1 MAETSQS
8 APAQLM
14 QLITG
19 HWVSQ
24 AVYVSTKLGIPDLL
38 VHGPVAAE
46 DLARTTR
53 TDADALYRLL
63 RALASIGVFSETS
76 PRTFSLT
83 PLASLLRRDTPG
95 SLRALALI
103 FNEVQYRSWGEMLQT
118 IRTGAPAFEQ

>member
-1 MAETSQS
+1 
-8 APAQLM
+8 M

-24 AVYVSTKLGIPDLL
+24 AVYVATKFGIPDLL

-46 DLARTTR
+46 DLARMTR

-118 IRTGAPAFEQ
+118 IRTGAPAFERSRHARL